1 MDIFKQKSYLCRK
14 KQPNVERKV
23 RLNESSIYISLKRLR
38 EQLYDIQFMM
48 SKTDRIVYGTPLIG
62 LCRDAMAKF
71 IVAFTVGS
79 QEKKVEYLLE
89 SIGYF
94 GVLRCDLEA
103 CVRKNI
109 IHFPARKLTDEERKN
124 ATGADLVSSKK
135 LDLFETVAK
144 IDTEMCRWQASLAK
158 GKTITAPK

>member
-1 MDIFKQKSYLCRK
+1 M
-14 KQPNVERKV
+14 

-38 EQLYDIQFMM
+38 EELYDIQFLM

-62 LCRDAMAKF
+62 LCRDTMAKF

-79 QEKKVEYLLE
+79 PEKKVEYLLE
-89 SIGYF
+89 AIGYF

-109 IHFPARKLTDEERKN
+109 IHFPERKPKEN
-124 ATGADLVSSKK
+124 EQKDAAGAAPVSPMKI
-135 LDLFETVAK
+135 DLFEIVAK

-158 GKTITAPK
+158 GKTVTEPKYI

>member
-1 MDIFKQKSYLCRK
+1 M
-14 KQPNVERKV
+14 
-23 RLNESSIYISLKRLR
+23 RLNESSIYVNLKRLR
-38 EQLYDIQFMM
+38 ELLYDIQFLM

-109 IHFPARKLTDEERKN
+109 IHFPEKKHKEEKDASDAN
-124 ATGADLVSSKK
+124 KVSPMKI
-135 LDLFETVAK
+135 DLFEIVAK
-144 IDTEMCRWQASLAK
+144 IDTEMCRWQASLTK
-158 GKTITAPK
+158 GKTVADQY

>member
-1 MDIFKQKSYLCRK
+1 M
-14 KQPNVERKV
+14 

-38 EQLYDIQFMM
+38 EQLYDIQFLM

-62 LCRDAMAKF
+62 LCRDAMARF
-71 IVAFTVGS
+71 IVAFTVGN

-109 IHFPARKLTDEERKN
+109 IHFPVRKPKDSEQKD
-124 ATGADLVSSKK
+124 ASGAVTVSSMKI
-135 LDLFETVAK
+135 DLFETVAK

-158 GKTITAPK
+158 GKTIID

>member
-1 MDIFKQKSYLCRK
+1 M
-14 KQPNVERKV
+14 
-23 RLNESSIYISLKRLR
+23 RLNESSIYINLKRLR
-38 EQLYDIQFMM
+38 EQLYDVQFLM

-62 LCRDAMAKF
+62 LCRDTMAKF
-71 IVAFTVGS
+71 IVAFSVGNP
-79 QEKKVEYLLE
+79 EKKVEYLLE

-109 IHFPARKLTDEERKN
+109 IHFPVRKPKEGEQKE
-124 ATGADLVSSKK
+124 ATAPAPVSSMKVN
-135 LDLFETVAK
+135 LFEMIAK

-158 GKTITAPK
+158 GKTVIDQK